1 MRDRSCDDPS
11 GPADADGERRRLVQR
26 TGGNPIV
33 ILDLLRASLR
43 IQLAFKDDY
52 ERCAVIC
59 VCVGGWVWV
68 WVWGVCGC
76 CEPVCRGDC
85 VVFNIQFVRNDT

>member
-1 MRDRSCDDPS
+1 MRDRSSDDPS

-59 VCVGGWVWV
+59 CGCGWVCVG
-68 WVWGVCGC
+68 VCGA
-76 CEPVCRGDC
+76 VSLYAA
-85 VVFNIQFVRNDT
+85 VIL